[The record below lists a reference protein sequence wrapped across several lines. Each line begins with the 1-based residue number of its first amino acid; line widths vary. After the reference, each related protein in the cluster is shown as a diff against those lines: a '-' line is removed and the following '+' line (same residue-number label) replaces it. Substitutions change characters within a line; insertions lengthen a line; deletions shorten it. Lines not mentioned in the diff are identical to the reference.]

1 MRPAARAHRQAVG
14 GAMGNGARIWA
25 QSCSA
30 EGDAIWG
37 VYQES
42 VKRHARKIARPE
54 TEIEFHG
61 VRTTFP
67 GIDHL
72 DSAEHLATVEVIRNA
87 IQAEQQGYAA
97 FVMIS
102 TIDAG
107 HREVRELTDLPA
119 VFITE
124 CAIHLACQLAGK
136 FAFLTHNRK
145 ILEKMERIARGYG
158 LGERMVDGASLDL
171 TYRDFRR
178 MYEDPEP
185 VLAAFVSEARKA
197 IDRGAGILL
206 PAGNPVNMFL
216 LDHGVRTIE
225 GVPVLDSFGAAVKTA
240 EMLVDLARMGITRGG
255 SPGTTEQR
263 EGLRAHYMSPR

>member
-1 MRPAARAHRQAVG
+1 
-14 GAMGNGARIWA
+14 MGNGARIWA

-30 EGDAIWG
+30 EADAVWS

-42 VKRHARKIARPE
+42 VKRHAVRIARPG

-61 VRTTFP
+61 VKSTFP

-72 DSAEHLATVEVIRNA
+72 DSAEHLATLEVVRNA
-87 IQAEQQGYAA
+87 IHAEQRGYAA

-107 HREVRELTDLPA
+107 HRQVRELTDLPA

-124 CAIHLACQLAGK
+124 CAVHLASQLAGR
-136 FAFLTHNRK
+136 FAFLTHNRM
-145 ILEKMERIARGYG
+145 ILDKMQRIARGYG
-158 LGERMVDGASLDL
+158 LGGRMVDGASLDL

-185 VLAAFVSEARKA
+185 VLAAFVGEARKA
-197 IDRGAGILL
+197 VGRGAGILL

-216 LDHGVRTIE
+216 LDHGVRDVD
-225 GVPVLDSFGAAVKTA
+225 GVPLLDSFAAAVKTA
-240 EMLVDLARMGITRGG
+240 EALADLRGMGTTRGA
-255 SPGTTEQR
+255 SPATREQR
-263 EGLRAHYMSPR
+263 EGLRAHYLSPR

>member
-1 MRPAARAHRQAVG
+1 
-14 GAMGNGARIWA
+14 MGNGARIWT

-30 EGDAIWG
+30 EGDAVWG

-42 VKRHARKIARPE
+42 VKRHAARIARSG

-61 VRTTFP
+61 VTSTFP

-87 IQAEQQGYAA
+87 IHAEQQGYAA

-107 HREVRELTDLPA
+107 HRQIRELTDLPA

-124 CAIHLACQLAGK
+124 CAVHLASQLAGR
-136 FAFLTHNRK
+136 FAFLTHNRM
-145 ILEKMERIARGYG
+145 ILEKMQRMARSYG
-158 LGERMVDGASLDL
+158 LGGRMVDGASLDL

-178 MYEDPEP
+178 MYEDPAP
-185 VLAAFVSEARKA
+185 VLAAFASEARKA
-197 IDRGAGILL
+197 VGRGAGMLL

-216 LDHGVRTIE
+216 LDHGVRDVD
-225 GVPVLDSFGAAVKTA
+225 GVPLLDSFAAAIKAA
-240 EMLVDLARMGITRGG
+240 EALADLQRMGITRGT
-255 SPGTTEQR
+255 SPATREQR
-263 EGLRAHYMSPR
+263 EGLRAHYLSPR